1 MQMQLNKKCYNNSIK
16 INFIL
21 IKKTI
26 VKQIISVLFMAVILY
41 SCGNNKQNKE
51 KHATQIENTFKPGT
65 VATTANGY
73 TMNAKING
81 SI

>member
-1 MQMQLNKKCYNNSIK
+1 M
-16 INFIL
+16 
-21 IKKTI
+21 
-26 VKQIISVLFMAVILY
+26 KQIISVLFMAVILY